1 MDGTIAMS
9 TNSDWFMFI
18 QEMTRLTSDYKRCED
33 KRIKEQIVSDI
44 TLLKEAI
51 ALLSYPKR

>member
-1 MDGTIAMS
+1 MN

-18 QEMTRLTSDYKRCED
+18 QEMTRLTSDYERCQD
-33 KRIKEQIVSDI
+33 IRIKEQIVSDI